1 MKRNLNRFIA
11 VLITLSISFTLYVPQ
26 LSAAPA
32 VPEQVLD
39 LEKVLGSSGSD
50 IGYGVIPLVDGY
62 VIAGQ
67 KIVSHPVSSHTDAV
81 WLKTDLIGNLVG
93 EPKQFGGTEGNDMFH
108 SIIAT
113 SDGGYL
119 MTGYSYSAST
129 YYDTFVVKTNASG
142 DMLWEK
148 HLGGSGEQAGRGIV
162 ETADGY
168 LVLSRTNTGANN
180 YDIQVFKLAADGEI
194 LWEEQYLSPDE
205 SYDVFDIALTAD
217 NGFVVAG
224 SKKAVSAP
232 STTDAVLIKYNAA
245 GQFVWEQTY
254 DEGGQTELVNSV
266 TAASD
271 GGFIL
276 TGETKPNGS
285 FNGDAYL
292 VKTDSLGA
300 AAWKKAVGGSSSDVG
315 VSVIEAAD
323 GGYTVAGRTYSYTNG
338 PNDIYMFKTN
348 ASGDV
353 LWETNFGGASFD
365 TAYDI
370 KALPNNE
377 YVMVGSTN
385 SSQMY
390 LVKTKVNP
398 DLAPPPPVITAITE
412 DSGRSESDYITND
425 TSLYING
432 TAEAS
437 ATVTVYLDNV
447 IAGTTAADASGA
459 WSYDYTASPLASGSY
474 TFSATATNALNIT
487 GARSL
492 SQVVEI
498 DLAAPSAPVITKVL
512 DDPDNDRITTDN
524 TLILQGTAEGKS
536 IVTIYLDGG
545 SSGIGTTTAA
555 DNGTWSFDY
564 TGTTL
569 ADGIRTFKAVATD
582 IAGNVSPDSADFA
595 VRIKTSP
602 PSVPVLTGFSVMD
615 DAVVI
620 PIAING
626 ATNKRPITIHG
637 TGDAG
642 STITVYK
649 RNELGMSVTAGT
661 AVVTAGGQWSLDQSS
676 MMQGENPYSAMATD
690 LAFGLSSARSSES
703 MIIYDT
709 TKPPA
714 PTIWNPSGVT
724 NNPIFEELTGSAESN
739 SKITIWIDG
748 VMITTVTADAN
759 NDWSYKPTITTLADG
774 VHVFEALATDA
785 AGNVGTEK
793 SSVSITVDTLAPVA
807 PILEPSTTAWTNTDV
822 VVSLGFED
830 QAAEDDAAV
839 RHIKV
844 GDGAGSVFEP
854 YTSPITVGNNTIV
867 YAKVK
872 DAAGNWSSETTLTIA
887 NIDRTPPTGS
897 VALKGG
903 STTSNNLMLNLDLT
917 VEDGVEGSDPEDIQ
931 MRLSQD
937 GSSWSSMESYAST
950 KNYEIQ
956 AGDGSNRTVYVQF
969 MDAAGNMSM
978 VYDASFTLD
987 TVAPSI
993 PIITVTPMEVTY
1005 QNVTAT
1011 ISYAGDVVVKQYKLG
1026 LNGVYMN
1033 YSGPIVIHANTTLYA
1048 RGQDEAG
1055 NWSGE
1060 ALQAISNIRV
1070 VPSPGP
1076 VLPMPSQGQTRQ
1088 GEVLVGDEGPTNPSV
1103 TIDIV
1108 RMTTVG
1114 VIEDNVEMN
1123 LSKIREIIAR
1133 AVRSSNQ
1140 SVRIIITDPPLPGS
1154 QADEVRVN
1162 LHGTSLRELSQAG
1175 LVLEMKAGD
1184 TIVTLTK
1191 ESLGA
1196 LQAEGKDINYRFIP
1210 VRNPGEQQVI
1220 TDRIMSADKVKEI
1233 AGDREVDVIGSSM
1246 RIETNDKDHAVKV
1259 MLPISSLPGNAA
1271 LQQAFLDSLAVYIE
1285 QSDGEKKLQRGVI
1298 KYDQQ
1303 GNPRGIEIE
1312 VTALGIFT
1320 VISLE
1325 EYTGNAYIFGY
1336 QDGTFKPDQ
1345 LVKRAEFAA
1354 MLARLLPAGP
1364 EELAEGRP
1372 YSDVPDSYW
1381 AADAIAKVS
1390 QAGLMNGLPDG
1401 SFGPGAVMT
1410 RAEIAVIAQKLKV
1423 LALTAS
1429 VSSFTDIKGHWA
1441 EQAIAAVQQANILRG
1456 YPDGKFL
1463 PDQGVTRAESTV
1475 FLNRLFERKL
1485 QESGLVK
1492 SSWPDV
1498 PLGYWAL
1505 KDIESASNP

>member
-1 MKRNLNRFIA
+1 MKRNLNLFMV
-11 VLITLSISFTLYVPQ
+11 VLIALSISFTPYGAQ

-32 VPEQVLD
+32 VPEQVLE

-93 EPKQFGGTEGNDMFH
+93 EPKQFGGTDGNDMFH

-129 YYDTFVVKTNASG
+129 YFDTFVVKTNASG

-162 ETADGY
+162 ETTDGY

-194 LWEEQYLSPDE
+194 LWEKQYLSADD

-224 SKKAVSAP
+224 SKKAMSAP
-232 STTDAVLIKYNAA
+232 STSDAFLMKYNAA
-245 GQFVWEQTY
+245 GEFVWEQTY
-254 DEGGQTELVNSV
+254 DEGGQTELFNSV
-266 TAASD
+266 TAVSA

-276 TGETKPNGS
+276 AGETKPNGS

-292 VKTDSLGA
+292 IKTDSLGE
-300 AAWKKAVGGSSSDVG
+300 AAWKKAVGGSSGDVG

-323 GGYTVAGRTYSYTNG
+323 GGYMVAGRTYSYTNG

-398 DLAPPPPVITAITE
+398 NLAPPPPVITGITE
-412 DSGRSESDYITND
+412 DSGRSESDYITSD
-425 TSLYING
+425 TTLYVHG

-459 WSYDYTASPLASGSY
+459 WSYDYTASPLASGSC

-498 DLAAPSAPVITKVL
+498 DPVAPSAPVITKVL

-524 TLILQGTAEGKS
+524 TLILQGTAEGES
-536 IVTIYLDGG
+536 MVTIYLDGG
-545 SSGIGTTTAA
+545 SSSIGTTTAA
-555 DNGTWSFDY
+555 ADGAWSFDY

-569 ADGIRTFKAVATD
+569 ADGIRTFKATATD
-582 IAGNVSPDSADFA
+582 IAGNVSLASSDFA
-595 VRIKTSP
+595 VRIKTSV
-602 PSVPVLTGFSVMD
+602 PSVPVITSFSVMD
-615 DAVVI
+615 DGVVI
-620 PIAING
+620 PVAIDG

-661 AVVTAGGQWSLDQSS
+661 TVVTAAGQWSFDQSS
-676 MMQGENPYSAMATD
+676 LMQGENKYSAMATD

-703 MIIYDT
+703 TIIYDT
-709 TKPPA
+709 TKPLA
-714 PTIWNPSGVT
+714 PT
-724 NNPIFEELTGSAESN
+724 
-739 SKITIWIDG
+739 
-748 VMITTVTADAN
+748 
-759 NDWSYKPTITTLADG
+759 
-774 VHVFEALATDA
+774 
-785 AGNVGTEK
+785 
-793 SSVSITVDTLAPVA
+793 
-807 PILEPSTTAWTNTDV
+807 
-822 VVSLGFED
+822 
-830 QAAEDDAAV
+830 
-839 RHIKV
+839 
-844 GDGAGSVFEP
+844 
-854 YTSPITVGNNTIV
+854 
-867 YAKVK
+867 
-872 DAAGNWSSETTLTIA
+872 
-887 NIDRTPPTGS
+887 
-897 VALKGG
+897 
-903 STTSNNLMLNLDLT
+903 
-917 VEDGVEGSDPEDIQ
+917 
-931 MRLSQD
+931 
-937 GSSWSSMESYAST
+937 
-950 KNYEIQ
+950 
-956 AGDGSNRTVYVQF
+956 
-969 MDAAGNMSM
+969 
-978 VYDASFTLD
+978 
-987 TVAPSI
+987 
-993 PIITVTPMEVTY
+993 ITVTPTEVTY

-1011 ISYAGDVVVKQYKLG
+1011 ITYANDVVVRQYKLG
-1026 LNGVYMN
+1026 SNGVYTN
-1033 YSGPIVIHANTTLYA
+1033 YSGPIAIHANTTLYA
-1048 RGQDEAG
+1048 RGQDQAG
-1055 NWSGE
+1055 NWSE
-1060 ALQAISNIRV
+1060 EELQAISNIRA

-1076 VLPMPSQGQTRQ
+1076 VLPVPPQGQTRQ
-1088 GEVLVGDEGPTNPSV
+1088 GEVLIGDEELTNPSV
-1103 TIDIV
+1103 TFDIV
-1108 RMTTVG
+1108 RMTTNG
-1114 VIEDNVEMN
+1114 VIADNVKIN
-1123 LSKIREIIAR
+1123 LSKTREIIAR
-1133 AVRSSNQ
+1133 AGRSSNQ
-1140 SVRIIITDPPLPGS
+1140 AVRIIIADPLLPGS

-1162 LHGTSLRELSQAG
+1162 LPGTSLRELSQAG
-1175 LVLEMKAGD
+1175 LVLEIKVGD
-1184 TIVTLTK
+1184 TFVTLTK
-1191 ESLGA
+1191 ESLKA
-1196 LQAEGKDINYRFIP
+1196 LHAEGKDIDFRFIP

-1220 TDRIMSADKVKEI
+1220 TDRVVNADEVKEI
-1233 AGDREVDVIGSSM
+1233 AGGQEVDVIGSSM
-1246 RIETNDKDHAVKV
+1246 RIETNDKDHAIKV
-1259 MLPISSLPGNAA
+1259 MLPINSLPGHAA
-1271 LQQAFLDSLAVYIE
+1271 QRQAFLDSLAVYIE

-1298 KYDQQ
+1298 KYDKQ
-1303 GNPRGIEIE
+1303 GSPLGIEIE
-1312 VTALGIFT
+1312 VTAFGIFT

-1325 EYTGNAYIFGY
+1325 EYTGKAYVFGY
-1336 QDGTFKPDQ
+1336 RDGSFKPDQ
-1345 LVKRAEFAA
+1345 LVTRAEFAA
-1354 MLARLLPAGP
+1354 MLARLLPASS
-1364 EELAEGRP
+1364 EELAEGQQ
-1372 YSDVPDSYW
+1372 YADVLDSYW
-1381 AADAIAKVS
+1381 AEDAIAKVS
-1390 QAGLMNGLPDG
+1390 QAGLMNGFPDG
-1401 SFGPGAVMT
+1401 SFGPGAVIT

-1423 LALTAS
+1423 LPLNSS

-1441 EQAIAAVQQANILRG
+1441 EQVIAAVQQANILRG
-1456 YPDGKFL
+1456 HPNGKFL
-1463 PDQGVTRAESTV
+1463 PDQGVTRAESIV

-1485 QESGLVK
+1485 QESGLVQ
-1492 SSWPDV
+1492 SSWTDV
-1498 PLGYWAL
+1498 PLSHWAF